1 MSPSPTSLSPTSLSP
16 IPFLPARLSSALVLA
31 PAVLAATFLALA
43 PAGAASFDCAGARAA
58 DEKAVC
64 DSCDLAQL
72 DVKMSTLYGV
82 VTRLVAMGQRGM
94 IQDAQRAWLAQ
105 RSTCGGDTG
114 CLATAYRSRIG
125 QLEAA
130 LGEIYSRGPF

>member
-1 MSPSPTSLSPTSLSP
+1 MSLSRMSRSLASLLP
-16 IPFLPARLSSALVLA
+16 IRLRSALV
-31 PAVLAATFLALA
+31 PAMLAATVLALA
-43 PAGAASFDCAGARAA
+43 PAAAASFDCASARAA

-82 VTRLVAMGQRGM
+82 LTKLVAMGQRGM

-105 RSTCGGDTG
+105 RSTCGGDTS
-114 CLATAYRSRIG
+114 CLSGAYRSRIA

>member
-1 MSPSPTSLSPTSLSP
+1 MMSLSPVRLLSKT
-16 IPFLPARLSSALVLA
+16 A
-31 PAVLAATFLALA
+31 PAALAAAFLTLALA
-43 PAGAASFDCAGARAA
+43 PAGAASFDCASARAA

-82 VTRLVAMGQRGM
+82 LTRLVAMGQRGM

-114 CLATAYRSRIG
+114 CLATAYKSRIG

-130 LGEIYSRGPF
+130 LGQIYSRGPF

>member
-1 MSPSPTSLSPTSLSP
+1 MP
-16 IPFLPARLSSALVLA
+16 LPPRIRLV
-31 PAVLAATFLALA
+31 PAVFAATFLALVPALA

-72 DVKMSTLYGV
+72 DVKMATLYGV
-82 VTRLVAMGQRGM
+82 LTKLVAMGQRGM

-114 CLATAYRSRIG
+114 CLSGAYRTRIG

>member
-1 MSPSPTSLSPTSLSP
+1 MSLSSESLSLASLLP
-16 IPFLPARLSSALVLA
+16 IRRSSALA
-31 PAVLAATFLALA
+31 PVVLAAMVLALA
-43 PAGAASFDCAGARAA
+43 PAGAASFDCTTARAA

-82 VTRLVAMGQRGM
+82 LTKLVAMGQRGM

-114 CLATAYRSRIG
+114 CLATAYKGRIG
-125 QLEAA
+125 QLETA